1 MRARTIGTAF
11 AALVAMTASAAAA
24 PPSPNDRAP
33 RCFTTAFFN
42 TWRAPDDR
50 TMYIRVGTHDFY
62 RLDMANRCPAL
73 KGFDPRL
80 ITHWRGSNW
89 VCNALDWDLKVSRSI
104 GSPGEPCIVRTMT
117 PLTRAEADAIP
128 RKFRP

>member
-1 MRARTIGTAF
+1 MRACTIGPAF
-11 AALVAMTASAAAA
+11 AALLAMAGAAQAA
-24 PPSPNDRAP
+24 PTDRP
-33 RCFTTAFFN
+33 PKCFTTQFFE
-42 TWRAPDDR
+42 TWKAPDDR

-62 RLDMANRCPAL
+62 RIDMANRCPAL

-89 VCNALDWDLKVSRSI
+89 VCNALDWDLKVSRGI
-104 GSPGEPCIVRTMT
+104 GSPGEPCIVKAQT